1 MLFYIMASN
10 LESNRT
16 LGGVGAILL
25 TIGSIFPPLALVGVI
40 LLLIALKGLSEY
52 YNDKDIYRDSLYG
65 VIFGIVGIA
74 VATIIFAIFF
84 IRMRAGRLINPPISP
99 YMLPIRFIFGIIVV
113 LAAIFIF
120 FLLEAIFLRKSFDHL
135 SVKTGN
141 KMFETAGLLLLIG
154 AILTIVLVGFIILF
168 AAWIVTAV
176 SLFSIQSTQQVMPA
190 PSPQP
195 VT

>member
-1 MLFYIMASN
+1 MMNGN
-10 LESNRT
+10 LESNKN

-25 TIGSIFPPLALVGVI
+25 VIGCIFPPLALVGII
-40 LLLIALKGLSEY
+40 LLLVAMKGLSEY

-84 IRMRAGRLINPPISP
+84 IRMRAGRLINTPISS
-99 YMLPIRFIFGIIVV
+99 YMPIRFIFGIILV

-120 FLLEAIFLRKSFDHL
+120 FLLEAIFVRKSFDHL

-141 KMFETAGLLLLIG
+141 KIFETAGLLLLIG

-195 VT
+195 VA

>member
-1 MLFYIMASN
+1 MMNGN
-10 LESNRT
+10 LESNKN

-25 TIGSIFPPLALVGVI
+25 VIGCIFPPLALVGII
-40 LLLIALKGLSEY
+40 LLLVAMKGLSEY

-84 IRMRAGRLINPPISP
+84 IRMRAGRLINTPISS
-99 YMLPIRFIFGIIVV
+99 YMPIRFIFGIILV

-120 FLLEAIFLRKSFDHL
+120 FLLEAIFVRKSFDHL

-195 VT
+195 VA